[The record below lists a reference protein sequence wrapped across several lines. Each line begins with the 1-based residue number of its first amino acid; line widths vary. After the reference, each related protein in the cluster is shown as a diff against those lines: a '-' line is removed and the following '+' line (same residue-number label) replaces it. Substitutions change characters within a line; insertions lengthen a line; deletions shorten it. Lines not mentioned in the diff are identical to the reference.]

1 MRLSDAKLE
10 REAREAFDDAK
21 LALMFDYMYMG
32 TMTDNTHGYEYHSFK
47 HIETRDYIKI
57 PKRS

>member
-1 MRLSDAKLE
+1 MSREAELE
-10 REAREAFDDAK
+10 LEAREAFDDAK

-57 PKRS
+57 PKRT

>member
-1 MRLSDAKLE
+1 MSIDGKLE
-10 REAREAFDDAK
+10 REAREAFDD
-21 LALMFDYMYMG
+21 MYMG

-57 PKRS
+57 PKRR

>member
-1 MRLSDAKLE
+1 MSIDGKLE
-10 REAREAFDDAK
+10 LEAREAFDDAK
-21 LALMFDYMYMG
+21 RALMFDYMYMG
-32 TMTDNTHGYEYHSFK
+32 TMRDGQHGYEYHSFK

>member
-1 MRLSDAKLE
+1 MSREAELE
-10 REAREAFDDAK
+10 QEAREAFDDAK
-21 LALMFDYMYMG
+21 IALMFDYMYMG
-32 TMTDNTHGYEYHSFK
+32 TMTDGQHGYEYHSFK

>member
-1 MRLSDAKLE
+1 MSREAELE
-10 REAREAFDDAK
+10 LEAREAFDGAK

-32 TMTDNTHGYEYHSFK
+32 TMKDGQDGYEYLSFK
-47 HIETRDYIKI
+47 HIDTREYIKI

>member
-1 MRLSDAKLE
+1 MISDAKLE
-10 REAREAFDDAK
+10 LEAREAFDNAK

-32 TMTDNTHGYEYHSFK
+32 TMTDGQHGYEYLSFK

-57 PKRS
+57 PKRR

>member
-1 MRLSDAKLE
+1 MSIEGKLE
-10 REAREAFDDAK
+10 LEAREEFDDAK

-32 TMTDNTHGYEYHSFK
+32 TMTDQQHGYEYLSFK

>member
-1 MRLSDAKLE
+1 MNRESALE
-10 REAREAFDDAK
+10 QEARAAFDGAK

-32 TMTDNTHGYEYHSFK
+32 TMTDEQHGYEYLSFK